1 MNPFALRNLLRGRR
15 KSLRRGAATVEF
27 AVAGPILFFL
37 VLSIFEFGW
46 AVLIRHSADNAA
58 YEAARKAIIPGG
70 TSTDAINEAN
80 RIMGIVG
87 ARNFNVRV
95 NPTNISE
102 DTREVEVIVSGAFAN
117 NGIVASKIFQGVN
130 FESATK
136 MLTERPRRD

>member
-1 MNPFALRNLLRGRR
+1 MCLTKRRNTRTFRHHRR
-15 KSLRRGAATVEF
+15 RMGAATVEF

-37 VLSIFEFGW
+37 ILSIFEFGW

-58 YEAARKAIIPGG
+58 YEAARKAIVPGG
-70 TSTDAINEAN
+70 TSADAINEAN

-87 ARNFNVRV
+87 ARSFNVRV
-95 NPTNISE
+95 NPTNITE
-102 DTREVEVIVSGAFAN
+102 DTREVEVTVSGAFAN
-117 NGIVASKIFQGVN
+117 NGIVASRIFPGVN